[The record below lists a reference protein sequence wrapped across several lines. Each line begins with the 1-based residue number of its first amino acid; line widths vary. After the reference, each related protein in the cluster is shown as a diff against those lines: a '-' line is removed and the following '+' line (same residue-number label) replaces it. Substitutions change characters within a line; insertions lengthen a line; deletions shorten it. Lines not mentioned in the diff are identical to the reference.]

1 MFGWGRKNVVAS
13 NPNSFKM
20 RTQEF
25 WNWFTANASH
35 FHAELSRNACDQIV
49 PDVESKLNELFPDM
63 AWVFGPGESETAHSF
78 TLTGEGFM
86 PKQLLA
92 CQWHQMAPD
101 LPGWNFYPAKQPTSP
116 ERLKGI
122 AIQLRGGKQLDADK
136 LVIASVFDKEQNVF
150 DITCSHPEFQGMGDE
165 ERNFLLMLLL
175 DEALGEFGV
184 VQYIGAIEF
193 GPPTPNSKVM
203 SLVEF
208 PTYLE
213 HARKYHD
220 WEPRSIMN
228 SYTLYE
234 LPNQNTKRPRAD
246 SIGGTSL
253 IPDVVGEYLERGK
266 PLKNDALR
274 KLGAEIAY
282 LQFPTSNLDPE
293 QLVDSRSRIEDAIQ
307 DALEEQHSGRTL
319 GGGIGTQNSYI
330 DLLLTDGTR
339 SRDIVMEAVKQFAL
353 HGKVSIETML

>member
-1 MFGWGRKNVVAS
+1 MFGWGKKSVSAS
-13 NPNSFKM
+13 NSNTFKM
-20 RTQEF
+20 RIDEF
-25 WNWFTANASH
+25 WRWFSANADN
-35 FHAELSRNACDQIV
+35 FHAQLSNNACDVIV
-49 PDVESKLNELFPDM
+49 PDVEKKLNDLFPDL
-63 AWVFGPGESETAHSF
+63 AWVFGPGDAENKHSF

-92 CQWHQMAPD
+92 YQWYQQAPD
-101 LPGWNFYPAKQPTSP
+101 LPGWNFYPAKQPTDP
-116 ERLKGI
+116 ERLRGI

-136 LVIASVFDKEQNVF
+136 LTIASQFDSERNVF
-150 DITCSHPEFQGMGDE
+150 DITCSHPEFQGMQDE
-165 ERNFLLMLLL
+165 ERDFLLMLLL

-184 VQYIGAIEF
+184 AQYIGAIEF
-193 GPPTPNSKVM
+193 GPPPNNSKSM

-208 PTYLE
+208 PIYLE

-234 LPNQNTKRPRAD
+234 LPTQNTKRPRGD

-253 IPDVVGEYLERGK
+253 IPEIVGEYIERGK
-266 PLKNDALR
+266 PLELDSLK

-282 LQFPTSNLDPE
+282 LQFQTSNLDAD
-293 QLVDSRSRIEDAIQ
+293 QLVDSRSRIEDAINET
-307 DALEEQHSGRTL
+307 LESHQSGRTL

-330 DLLLTDGTR
+330 DLLLTDGAH
-339 SRDIVMEAVKQFAL
+339 SRELVLQTVKQFGL
-353 HGKVSIETML
+353 HGKVIIETML

>member
-1 MFGWGRKNVVAS
+1 MFGWGKKSVSA
-13 NPNSFKM
+13 PNSNTFKM
-20 RTQEF
+20 RIEEF
-25 WNWFTANASH
+25 WRWFSANAEH
-35 FHAELSRNACDQIV
+35 FHTELSRNASEKIV
-49 PDVESKLNELFPDM
+49 PAVEKKLNELLPDM
-63 AWVFGPGESETAHSF
+63 AWVFGPGESENVHSF

-92 CQWHQMAPD
+92 CHWQQAAPV
-101 LPGWNFYPAKQPTSP
+101 LQGWNFYPAKQPTPP
-116 ERLKGI
+116 ERLEGI

-136 LVIASVFDKEQNVF
+136 LVIASLFDKETNVF
-150 DITCSHPEFQGMGDE
+150 DITCSHPEFSGMGDE

-184 VQYIGAIEF
+184 AQYIGAIEF
-193 GPPTPNSKVM
+193 GPPPLNSKVM
-203 SLVEF
+203 TLVEF

-213 HARKYHD
+213 HARKYHG

-234 LPNQNTKRPRAD
+234 LPSQNPKRPRAD

-253 IPDVVGEYLERGK
+253 IPDIVGEYINRGK
-266 PLKNDALR
+266 PLKNDSLR
-274 KLGAEIAY
+274 NLGAEIAY
-282 LQFPTSNLDPE
+282 LQFQTSNLDADH
-293 QLVDSRSRIEDAIQ
+293 LVDSRSRIEDAIQ
-307 DALEEQHSGRTL
+307 DALESQQSGRTL

-330 DLLLTDGTR
+330 DLLLIDGLR
-339 SRDIVMEAVKQFAL
+339 SRETVMEAVKQFAL

>member
-1 MFGWGRKNVVAS
+1 MFGWGKKAVSETSS
-13 NPNSFKM
+13 NTFKM
-20 RTQEF
+20 RTHEF
-25 WNWFTANASH
+25 WRWFSANAAH

-49 PDVESKLNELFPDM
+49 PAVEKKLNELFPDM
-63 AWVFGPGESETAHSF
+63 AWVFGPGESENVHSF
-78 TLTGEGFM
+78 TVTGEGFM

-92 CQWHQMAPD
+92 CQWHQAAPA
-101 LPGWNFYPAKQPTSP
+101 LPGWNFYPAKQPTTP
-116 ERLKGI
+116 ERLGGI
-122 AIQLRGGKQLDADK
+122 AIQLRGGKQLNADK
-136 LVIASVFDKEQNVF
+136 LVIASKFDKETNVF
-150 DITCSHPEFQGMGDE
+150 DITCSHPEFSGMADE

-193 GPPTPNSKVM
+193 GSPPPNSKVM
-203 SLVEF
+203 SLTEF

-213 HARKYHD
+213 HARKYHG

-234 LPNQNTKRPRAD
+234 LPTQNTKRPRAD

-253 IPDVVGEYLERGK
+253 IPDIVGEYIERGK
-266 PLKNDALR
+266 PLKNDELR

-282 LQFPTSNLDPE
+282 LQFQTSNLDAD
-293 QLVDSRSRIEDAIQ
+293 QLVDSRSRIEDAIH
-307 DALEEQHSGRTL
+307 DALESQQSGRTL

-330 DLLLTDGTR
+330 DLLLIDGAR